1 MTEAQ
6 QKINALLAVKAQA
19 RTDQEKSRAHIEL
32 LRYHYFLSEDDRD
45 SVAGVMKPILDEL
58 DRIPLPPDPLLQRAE
73 ELLARIKSRVP
84 QS

>member
-6 QKINALLAVKAQA
+6 KRINTLLAAEVQA
-19 RTDQEKSRAHIEL
+19 HTDQEKSRAHIEL
-32 LRYHYFLSEDDRD
+32 LRYHYFLSEDDKN
-45 SVAGVMKPILDEL
+45 SVADVMKPTLDEL

-73 ELLARIKSRVP
+73 ELLARIKSRIT